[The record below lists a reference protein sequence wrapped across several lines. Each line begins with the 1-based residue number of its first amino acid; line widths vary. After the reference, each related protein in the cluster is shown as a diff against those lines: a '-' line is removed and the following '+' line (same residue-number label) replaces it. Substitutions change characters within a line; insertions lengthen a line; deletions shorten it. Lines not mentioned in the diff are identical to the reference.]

1 MRAELE
7 ETMALLEVEGL
18 SVSYGAIA
26 ALQDVSFHVEEGEV
40 VTFVGSNGAGKTT
53 TMRTLSG
60 LVAARAGAVR
70 FLGEELRK
78 LPSHAIVS
86 RGLVQSPEGRM
97 VFPELT
103 VKENL
108 LMGAYARKERR
119 TALNAELD
127 AVFGLFPRLRER
139 EKQPAVTL
147 SGGEQQMLAIGRALM
162 GKPRLLL
169 LDEPSLGISPIL
181 TQQIFAKIAELNKAG
196 LTVLLAEQNAR
207 MALRIA
213 HRAYVLEVGR
223 IVKQGLASVLA
234 GDPDL
239 QKAYLGG

>member
-1 MRAELE
+1 
-7 ETMALLEVEGL
+7 MALLEVEGL
-18 SVSYGAIA
+18 SVNYGAIA
-26 ALQDVSFHVEEGEV
+26 ALQDVAFRVQEGEI
-40 VTFVGSNGAGKTT
+40 VTFLGANGAGKTT

-60 LVAARAGAVR
+60 LLGARKGRVL
-70 FLGEELRK
+70 FEGVDILRE
-78 LPSHAIVS
+78 PSHAIVR

-108 LMGAYARKERR
+108 LMGAYARKVSRAQLASEC
-119 TALNAELD
+119 EH
-127 AVFGLFPRLRER
+127 VFELFPRLKER
-139 EKQPAVTL
+139 IAQPAVTL

-169 LDEPSLGISPIL
+169 LDEPSLGIAPLL
-181 TQQIFAKIAELNKAG
+181 TQQIFQKIAELNKQG
-196 LTVLLAEQNAR
+196 ITVLLAEQNAR
-207 MALRIA
+207 MALKIA

-223 IVKQGLASVLA
+223 IVKEGPASTLAN
-234 GDPDL
+234 DPDL

>member
-1 MRAELE
+1 
-7 ETMALLEVEGL
+7 MALLEVEGL
-18 SVSYGAIA
+18 SVHYGAIA
-26 ALQDVSFHVEEGEV
+26 ALQDVSFRVEEGEI
-40 VTFVGSNGAGKTT
+40 VTFVGANGAGKTT

-60 LVAARAGAVR
+60 LVAAGKGRVLFDGVDIVR
-70 FLGEELRK
+70 E
-78 LPSHAIVS
+78 PSHVIVR

-108 LMGAYARKERR
+108 LMGAYARSLSRAQLASEC
-119 TALNAELD
+119 EH
-127 AVFGLFPRLRER
+127 VFELFPRLKER
-139 EKQPAVTL
+139 IDQPSATL

-169 LDEPSLGISPIL
+169 LDEPSLGIAPLL
-181 TQQIFAKIAELNKAG
+181 TQQIFQKIAELNKQG
-196 LTVLLAEQNAR
+196 ITVLLAEQNAR
-207 MALRIA
+207 MALKIA

-223 IVKQGLASVLA
+223 VVKEGPAATLAH
-234 GDPDL
+234 DPDL

>member
-1 MRAELE
+1 
-7 ETMALLEVEGL
+7 VN
-18 SVSYGAIA
+18 YGAIA
-26 ALQDVSFHVEEGEV
+26 ALQDVNFEVREGEI

-53 TMRTLSG
+53 TMRSLSG
-60 LVAARAGAVR
+60 LVPARSGRVVFEGR
-70 FLGEELRK
+70 DILS
-78 LPSHAIVS
+78 LPSHVLVK

-97 VFPELT
+97 VFPELS

-108 LMGAYARKERR
+108 FMGAYARKETRA
-119 TALNAELD
+119 ALGDELES
-127 AVFGLFPRLRER
+127 VFALFPRLRER
-139 EKQPAVTL
+139 QAQPAVTL

-169 LDEPSLGISPIL
+169 LDEPSLGIAPLL
-181 TQQIFAKIAELNKAG
+181 TQQIFSKIVELNRTG

-207 MALRIA
+207 MALKIA

-223 IVKQGLASVLA
+223 VVKEGPARALAD
-234 GDPDL
+234 DPDL